1 MGSEATNVKSFYKGQ
16 CIYKEG
22 QAGSTA
28 YLVQKGA
35 VNLYRVRGNT
45 KQLIVRLGKGE
56 IFGEMGALAGAPRTE
71 SAEAAEYCDIMVL
84 SKQLITNLLAQSPK
98 TVRHLVQLLLR
109 KVQAAERAAAGTK
122 DHKNTFLSI
131 CRLLDMASTSH
142 VRLPPAEARKD
153 KTHELGLKR
162 SEFSRACKDVLLV
175 TQVEIDT
182 VLEKL
187 ASLKIITLET
197 RKMDKAFSEKFI
209 AIADRNN
216 FLEVAANLQK
226 ELRESGQDQCELE
239 YIDIFD
245 FAEAVEADP
254 QIVYKKIS
262 QGEVPESLF
271 FFSSQHTLDWARKM
285 GTEFFQKV
293 TRRRKRVED
302 LEDVDDVIFVDKSTL
317 QDVLG
322 SMGYY
327 KIGILLALAGE
338 EARAKLLSTL
348 SKKIAAIVQEE
359 AKTRESID
367 ETEAD
372 DVQDELIT
380 MIKAAKGVA
389 VS

>member
-1 MGSEATNVKSFYKGQ
+1 
-16 CIYKEG
+16 
-22 QAGSTA
+22 
-28 YLVQKGA
+28 
-35 VNLYRVRGNT
+35 
-45 KQLIVRLGKGE
+45 
-56 IFGEMGALAGAPRTE
+56 
-71 SAEAAEYCDIMVL
+71 
-84 SKQLITNLLAQSPK
+84 
-98 TVRHLVQLLLR
+98 
-109 KVQAAERAAAGTK
+109 
-122 DHKNTFLSI
+122 
-131 CRLLDMASTSH
+131 
-142 VRLPPAEARKD
+142 
-153 KTHELGLKR
+153 
-162 SEFSRACKDVLLV
+162 
-175 TQVEIDT
+175 
-182 VLEKL
+182 
-187 ASLKIITLET
+187 
-197 RKMDKAFSEKFI
+197 
-209 AIADRNN
+209 
-216 FLEVAANLQK
+216 
-226 ELRESGQDQCELE
+226 
-239 YIDIFD
+239 
-245 FAEAVEADP
+245 
-254 QIVYKKIS
+254 
-262 QGEVPESLF
+262 
-271 FFSSQHTLDWARKM
+271 M

>member
-28 YLVQKGA
+28 YLVQKGS

-45 KQLIVRLGKGE
+45 KQLIVRLGKGD
-56 IFGEMGALAGAPRTE
+56 IFGEMGALAGTPRTE

-175 TQVEIDT
+175 TQLEIDT